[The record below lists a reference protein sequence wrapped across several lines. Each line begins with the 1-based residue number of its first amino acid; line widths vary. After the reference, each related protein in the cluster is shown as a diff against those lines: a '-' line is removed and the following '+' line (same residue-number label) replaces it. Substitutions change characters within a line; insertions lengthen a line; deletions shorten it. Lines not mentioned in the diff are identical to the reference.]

1 MDEII
6 EQTVKVSIEQKTK
19 TTIPS
24 VGNFDEV
31 LSLAHQLGEAISRHP
46 RYVKLREADV
56 RVRADKTAT
65 DALDAYNRAAEELGR
80 KEQSG
85 RPIEVEDKRRLRSL
99 QETVAANETVKAFM
113 VSQAD
118 YAEMMRK
125 MNDAIYHAISGED
138 AHEPGGQG

>member
-1 MDEII
+1 MNDHFEEI
-6 EQTVKVSIEQKTK
+6 
-19 TTIPS
+19 
-24 VGNFDEV
+24 
-31 LSLAHQLGEAISRHP
+31 LSLARQLGEAISRHP
-46 RYVKLREADV
+46 RYVKLREADE
-56 RVRADKTAT
+56 RVRADKSAT
-65 DALDAYNRAAEELGR
+65 DALDAYNKAAEELGR

-125 MNDAIYHAISGED
+125 MNDAIYHAISGEQ
-138 AHEPGGQG
+138 EPAGLQG

>member
-1 MDEII
+1 MDESI

-19 TTIPS
+19 ITIPLG
-24 VGNFDEV
+24 GNFDEV
-31 LSLAHQLGEAISRHP
+31 LSLARQLGEAISRHP
-46 RYVKLREADV
+46 RYTRLREADE
-56 RVRADKTAT
+56 RVRADKAAT
-65 DALDAYNRAAEELGR
+65 DALDAYNKAAEELSH
-80 KEQSG
+80 KERSG
-85 RPIEVEDKRRLRSL
+85 RPIEVEDKRRLRGL

-138 AHEPGGQG
+138 AHEPGGQS

>member
-1 MDEII
+1 MND
-6 EQTVKVSIEQKTK
+6 
-19 TTIPS
+19 
-24 VGNFDEV
+24 NFDEI
-31 LSLAHQLGEAISRHP
+31 LSLARQIGEAISRHP
-46 RYVKLREADV
+46 RYVKLREADE

-65 DALDAYNRAAEELGR
+65 DALGAYNRAAEELGR

>member
-1 MDEII
+1 MNDHFEEI
-6 EQTVKVSIEQKTK
+6 
-19 TTIPS
+19 
-24 VGNFDEV
+24 
-31 LSLAHQLGEAISRHP
+31 LSLARQLGEAISRHP
-46 RYVKLREADV
+46 RYVKLREADE
-56 RVRADKTAT
+56 RVRADKSAT

-85 RPIEVEDKRRLRSL
+85 RPIEIEDKRRLRGL

-138 AHEPGGQG
+138 AHEPGGQS

>member
-1 MDEII
+1 MDESI

-19 TTIPS
+19 ITIPLG
-24 VGNFDEV
+24 GNFDEV
-31 LSLAHQLGEAISRHP
+31 LSLARQLGEAISRHP
-46 RYVKLREADV
+46 RYVKLREADD

-125 MNDAIYHAISGED
+125 MNDAIYQAISGHD
-138 AHEPGGQG
+138 ASEAGGQG